1 MEIDRFRSL
10 LSLCCRARSTRAALL
25 GGNHT
30 AARHSSVIRHG
41 DGGSASSTKTP
52 RQQSAQSLAKS
63 EAFVESRHPF
73 ATVIFTLPCI
83 RSLLKGPSAA
93 MEFRQSSGSISL
105 EYWNLLWRDFANE
118 GLVRKG
124 QKALILN
131 SAIEGVDYDDEG
143 FMSMNKD
150 GIDVVFE
157 PDFGSQSSLPS
168 EGFDF
173 VFVSGSIDSE
183 FVDGLV
189 KIGGIVAMQLGDEVS
204 TGYQKQSDYRIMY
217 LKKYRSTIVAMKK
230 LGPKNN
236 LLDSTAKRKLCETTM
251 EAKKAALR
259 GLEDALYEPPRK
271 TAAYSKKMNFLP
283 DLLGDSLEHYPRR
296 VFIDV
301 GSDDDNIVMKWF
313 EKNYPKRNQEFEVYG
328 SETVSDQIDVSDWL
342 TKNIGEEDY
351 IVMKA
356 EAEVVEKMIERKVIG
371 LVDELFFECNNQWQ
385 EQTKNT
391 KNKKNRK
398 NHKRKKS
405 RRAYWECLALYGKLR
420 DEGVA
425 VHQWWE

>member
-1 MEIDRFRSL
+1 MAGRPPRPKPRDNNRLNHLRSPRLSLNPDTLLVIKLPDPRFLLVLSRSL
-10 LSLCCRARSTRAALL
+10 FL
-25 GGNHT
+25 
-30 AARHSSVIRHG
+30 
-41 DGGSASSTKTP
+41 
-52 RQQSAQSLAKS
+52 
-63 EAFVESRHPF
+63 

-124 QKALILN
+124 QKALVLN

-143 FMSMNKD
+143 FMSMNNN

-230 LGPKNN
+230 IGPKNN
-236 LLDSTAKRKLCETTM
+236 LLDSTAKRKLCEMTM

-271 TAAYSKKMNFLP
+271 IAAYSKKMNFLP

-301 GSDDDNIVMKWF
+301 GSNDNIVMKWF

-328 SETVSDQIDVSDWL
+328 SETVSDRIDVSDWL

-351 IVMKA
+351 VVMKA
-356 EAEVVEKMIERKVIG
+356 EAEVVEKMIASKVIG

-385 EQTKNT
+385 DETKNT
-391 KNKKNRK
+391 NKKKNRK